1 MLIRII
7 FTIFFL
13 IFKSNCIIPTIKPN
27 IIILSTKYGESYCP
41 QVNLYESIDPDEEL
55 HVFNFKRLCLISND
69 IQAQR
74 IWKKIAKIARLELTY
89 WNDDEDDFMIIEFHI
104 NILKSILQ
112 EENILPE
119 DMSDMTA
126 IRWLV
131 EHCYGIKFK
140 GKVAI

>member
-1 MLIRII
+1 MWDA
-7 FTIFFL
+7 F
-13 IFKSNCIIPTIKPN
+13 CISPTRW
-27 IIILSTKYGESYCP
+27 T
-41 QVNLYESIDPDEEL
+41 
-55 HVFNFKRLCLISND
+55 
-69 IQAQR
+69 
-74 IWKKIAKIARLELTY
+74 IWKKIAKIAHSELTY

-119 DMSDMTA
+119 DMSDMAA

-131 EHCYGIKFK
+131 EHCHGIKVK